1 MTLCIIQTS
10 LDIVVVGDEVS
21 EAKGGSANPY
31 CQALVITVVGVSVK
45 PRGVLG
51 WGGL

>member
-21 EAKGGSANPY
+21 EAKG
-31 CQALVITVVGVSVK
+31 
-45 PRGVLG
+45 VLPILIAKLSSSR
-51 WGGL
+51 WWA